1 MHGGVGAIWGG
12 AMGVEIGP
20 LAAHRLTSSEA
31 LDLSEERV
39 CVETAFSDSALPLLP
54 PATNPPVAESPPP
67 PLLLPPPPLLLPPPL
82 LPHPHPSLTMD
93 ARDS

>member
-1 MHGGVGAIWGG
+1 MPTIAVGIDDFRSARTGEPGSG
-12 AMGVEIGP
+12 ARP
-20 LAAHRLTSSEA
+20 SSEA